1 MLQDL
6 LARQV
11 PREQPEQQVLLAQ
24 QGPLDLPALQVQL
37 EQLAQRVQPDL
48 PELLVLQVQPALQD
62 LLGLQA
68 QADLILPSC
77 SIRTTC
83 PHMEEDR

>member
-1 MLQDL
+1 MRPGLQ
-6 LARQV
+6 
-11 PREQPEQQVLLAQ
+11 AQ
-24 QGPLDLPALQVQL
+24 PALQVQL